1 MARWQVAML
10 LGNAVTHKLC
20 LSLSFVSDTDT
31 VWQPLLHQKLLSIAT
46 LPWPRVDLH
55 IASCP
60 TYCYHSCPECP
71 LHWKSPKSWPMF
83 EGIPFLVLQ
92 RVWYGGSSVA
102 INGNKSGTCHCK
114 VHSPAYVNRETHQN
128 EGQLILLGC
137 RVTHCP
143 QAGKHWTLN
152 PQRCW
157 KTTAAHGISVIVRF
171 ASNPAMN

>member
-10 LGNAVTHKLC
+10 LGNAVTHKLSGC
-20 LSLSFVSDTDT
+20 LSLSFALDTDSPFFIKNCS
-31 VWQPLLHQKLLSIAT
+31 PLPHFHGQGLTYILHH
-46 LPWPRVDLH
+46 VLH
-55 IASCP
+55 IAIIPALSALFIGS
-60 TYCYHSCPECP
+60 H
-71 LHWKSPKSWPMF
+71 PKSWPMF

-137 RVTHCP
+137 RVTYCP

-171 ASNPAMN
+171 ASNPASS